1 MKRFLI
7 AAALVAVASFD
18 TSVFAA
24 DVGVPLNIGQP
35 GFYGRLDMN
44 NYPQPRVLYREPMRM
59 ERGSR
64 NRPPVYMRVPPG
76 HARTWR
82 NHCREYDACNE
93 RVYFVNHDWYDREYV
108 PRYQEQQ
115 GRRGDDDHRREHGNN
130 GNHHGKGHGR

>member
-1 MKRFLI
+1 MKRILI
-7 AAALVAVASFD
+7 AAVLVAVACFN
-18 TSVFAA
+18 TSTFAA
-24 DVGVPLNIGQP
+24 DVGVSLNIGQP

-44 NYPQPRVLYREPMRM
+44 NYPQPRVLYRQPMRV

-64 NRPPVYMRVPPG
+64 NRPPVYMRVPHG

-93 RVYFVNHDWYDREYV
+93 RVYFVNHNWYNREYV

-130 GNHHGKGHGR
+130 GNHNGQGRDR